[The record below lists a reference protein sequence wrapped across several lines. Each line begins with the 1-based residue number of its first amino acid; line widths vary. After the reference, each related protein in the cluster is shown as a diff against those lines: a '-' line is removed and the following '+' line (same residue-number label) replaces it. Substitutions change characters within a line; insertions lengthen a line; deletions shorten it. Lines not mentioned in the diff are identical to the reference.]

1 MRSGPSPVPSG
12 PVHEL
17 REYETGVFAGVSLTE
32 ADRRLLGDG
41 ALSSRLRVRE
51 LAHGKLEVTATQ
63 YVGSLRL
70 DGCEIQVRPK
80 YLGTEL
86 DVLRMLDLAWG
97 AARDPLPTAQEFR
110 DGPPNLR
117 DLVCRMVVEH
127 GERLLRHGV
136 RRDYMSV
143 EDDLRVVRGRLL
155 PDRQLLRHHG
165 RLDRLACRFDEHEA
179 DIADNRLCAAAL
191 ALAARTARDPGV
203 RARARRAAAEFA
215 AHAPTPP
222 GDVRTLVSG
231 LVYHRHNEHYRPAH
245 RWARLLLCGGGL
257 DDLFTAGP
265 LAARAFLVDMNSLFE
280 SFVTRLV
287 EWGAAG
293 SGLLVSP
300 QAGQRRVLLDE
311 GAGRSHGEVRP
322 DLLISG
328 RRDGEVFRL
337 PVDVK
342 YKLYDTKKLSPAD
355 LYQAF
360 LYARTLGRSPGG
372 KPPVCVLLHPGD
384 RAAGRVRV
392 AVRELDGPVAGR
404 VRAVPVD
411 LRAVLGEPAGP
422 GPSRTAARLFTEL
435 LG

>member
-1 MRSGPSPVPSG
+1 MPVSGDRVL
-12 PVHEL
+12 EL
-17 REYETGVFAGVSLTE
+17 GEYGSAVFRGVRLTD
-32 ADRRLLGDG
+32 ADRRLLADG
-41 ALSSRLRVRE
+41 ALDARLRVRE
-51 LAHGKLEVTATQ
+51 LAGEKVEVTAAQ
-63 YVGSLRL
+63 YVGSVRL
-70 DGCEIQVRPK
+70 DGCEIRVRPK

-97 AARDPLPTAQEFR
+97 AARDPLPTGQEFR
-110 DGPPNLR
+110 DGAPNLR
-117 DLVCRMVVEH
+117 DLVCLMVVEH

-136 RRDYMSV
+136 RRDYLTV
-143 EDDLRVVRGRLL
+143 EDDLPVVRGRLL

-165 RLDRLACRFDEHEA
+165 RLDRLACRFEEHEG

-191 ALAARTARDPGV
+191 ALAARTARAPGV
-203 RARARRAAAEFA
+203 RARARRAAAGFA

-222 GDVRTLVSG
+222 GDVRTLLAG
-231 LVYHRHNEHYRPAH
+231 LAYHRHNEHYRPAH
-245 RWARLLLCGGGL
+245 RWAGLLLCGGGL
-257 DDLFTAGP
+257 DGLFSSGP
-265 LAARAFLVDMNSLFE
+265 LAARAFLVDMNRLFE

-300 QAGQRRVLLDE
+300 QAGRRGVLVDE
-311 GAGRSHGEVRP
+311 RAGRDHGEVRP
-322 DLLISG
+322 DLLVSG

-342 YKLYDTKKLSPAD
+342 YKLYDERKLSPAD

-360 LYARTLGRSPGG
+360 LYARTLGSRPGG
-372 KPPVCVLLHPGD
+372 EPPVCVLLHPGD
-384 RAAGRVRV
+384 RPAGRVRV
-392 AVRELDGPVAGR
+392 AVRELGGPVAGR

-411 LRAVLGEPAGP
+411 LRAVLGELAGP
-422 GPSRTAARLFTEL
+422 GPSRAATRLFTEL